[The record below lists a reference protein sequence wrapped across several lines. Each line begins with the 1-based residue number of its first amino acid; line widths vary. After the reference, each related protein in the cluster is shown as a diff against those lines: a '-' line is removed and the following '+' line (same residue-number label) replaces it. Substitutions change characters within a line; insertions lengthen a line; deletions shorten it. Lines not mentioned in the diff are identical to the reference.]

1 MARLPLIPETEVPT
15 GMRTAYL
22 RVSQGETSLPTTFQ
36 ALFAS
41 PGVGRQFAALDALVS
56 SQTSLEPWIRLTVA
70 LSVFHEREDQVLWN
84 SFEPLAR
91 QAGVRD
97 AVIDAI
103 AAGTAP
109 RGLLPK
115 EGIWAQFAI
124 EVLRGQVRDS
134 TWQAVTHLSGDVG
147 AVDLAFTTSHY
158 EMMVRLN
165 QAFDLGSDAGLP
177 EGA

>member
-1 MARLPLIPETEVPT
+1 MQAVHHRVFQRETE
-15 GMRTAYL
+15 
-22 RVSQGETSLPTTFQ
+22 LPTTFQ

-41 PGVGRQFAALDALVS
+41 PGVANRLVDLDDLVS
-56 SQTSLEPWIRLTVA
+56 TQAGLEPWIRLTVA
-70 LSVFHEREDQVLWN
+70 LTVFHEREDQVLWD

-97 AVIDAI
+97 AVIDAIDAI

-134 TWQAVTHLSGDVG
+134 TWQAVTHLSGDAG
-147 AVDLAFTTSHY
+147 AVDVALMTCYY
-158 EMMVRLN
+158 EMISRLN
-165 QAFDLGSDAGLP
+165 KAFDLGSD
-177 EGA
+177 